1 VIPKKRQ
8 AATVVALT
16 IGWDAAEVRECQYQP
31 SRLSS
36 PSVFAI
42 GGRYFAVH
50 ATKPLHDLGGEWRE
64 HDDQFFTRGTQRKV
78 WVSEVIY
85 SEGDDQ

>member
-1 VIPKKRQ
+1 MTTKKH
-8 AATVVALT
+8 AATVVAET
-16 IGWDAAEVRECQYQP
+16 IGWDVAEVRECQYKP

-42 GGRYFAVH
+42 GDRYFAVH
-50 ATKPLHDLGGEWRE
+50 PTKPLHDVGGEWRE

-85 SEGDDQ
+85 GGGDDK